1 MKVAG
6 VTVDLDGTGSSG
18 LSPLWSGKVGA
29 IIISDQTAC
38 VCVSVCKVVCVC
50 VCVCV
55 IVCITCT
62 PINVM

>member
-55 IVCITCT
+55 CV
-62 PINVM
+62 